1 MCPCPASAAAVAAL
15 LLSVSALAAEPTGSS
30 EGPPRSRELRITVQ
44 SPPGSTQN
52 NNLELFKRRVETDTS
67 GALKITIPWPQL
79 VEDSQ
84 VIKAVAAGQ
93 VEMGGSRIGHFA
105 EAVPAIGIF
114 LLPFMFNLVPVQEAA
129 LATDSR
135 FRRLLDA
142 AILEKTGVRVL
153 WWQPF
158 GTSVLLSKSAPIDSP
173 AAMAG
178 RTVRTFDAISEKLV
192 RSCRGIPVYLGGSE
206 HYDAYKAGKA
216 LIGQA
221 GLTFVVSRRFWE
233 VMDTLTNTRHTIDG
247 MLILINE
254 RVWQSLSS
262 DQRRIL
268 GAAAA
273 EAQAAILA
281 DLQQA
286 EAEAYALAAKNGM
299 KIHDITPDQVAEWRA
314 CSAPVVEAFMGS
326 SGELGQR
333 LLSAYGQLRTQPCC
347 SAGVPGVFTRR

>member
-1 MCPCPASAAAVAAL
+1 VATL
-15 LLSVSALAAEPTGSS
+15 LFSVSALATEPAGSP
-30 EGPPRSRELRITVQ
+30 EGFPRSRELRITVQ
-44 SPPGSTQN
+44 SPPGSLQN
-52 NNLELFKRRVETDTS
+52 NNLELFKKRVEKDTN

-79 VEDSQ
+79 IEDSQ

-93 VEMGGSRIGHFA
+93 VEMGGSRIGHFVQ
-105 EAVPAIGIF
+105 AVPAIGIF

-142 AILEKTGVRVL
+142 AVLEKTGTRVL

-158 GTSVLLSKSAPIDSP
+158 GTFVMLSNSAPVDSP

-178 RTVRTFDAISEKLV
+178 TTVRTFDTVSEKLV
-192 RSCRGIPVYLGGSE
+192 RSCGGTPVYLGGSE

-254 RVWQSLSS
+254 QVWRSLSS
-262 DQRRIL
+262 DQQRIVD
-268 GAAAA
+268 AAAA

-281 DLQQA
+281 DLQKA

-299 KIHDITPDQVAEWRA
+299 KIYEITPDQVAEWRA
-314 CSAPVVEAFMGS
+314 CSAPVVETFMGH

-333 LLSAYGQLRTQPCC
+333 LLNAYGHLRTQPCC

>member
-1 MCPCPASAAAVAAL
+1 MRPCPASAVAVATL
-15 LLSVSALAAEPTGSS
+15 LFSVSALAAEPTGSS
-30 EGPPRSRELRITVQ
+30 AGPAQSRELRITVQ
-44 SPPGSTQN
+44 TPPGSMQN
-52 NNLELFKRRVETDTS
+52 NNLELFKRRVEAETN

-105 EAVPAIGIF
+105 KAVPAIGVF

-129 LATDSR
+129 LATDSP
-135 FRRLLDA
+135 FRHLLDPA
-142 AILEKTGVRVL
+142 VLEKTGVRVL

-158 GTSVLLSKSAPIDSP
+158 GTFVLLSKSASIDSP

-192 RSCRGIPVYLGGSE
+192 RSCGGVPVYLGGSE
-206 HYDAYKAGKA
+206 HYDAYKTGKA
-216 LIGQA
+216 VIGQA

-254 RVWQSLSS
+254 RIWQSLSS
-262 DQRRIL
+262 DQQRIVK
-268 GAAAA
+268 AAAA
-273 EAQAAILA
+273 EAQSAILA
-281 DLQQA
+281 DLQKD
-286 EAEAYALAAKNGM
+286 EAEAYALAAQNGM
-299 KIHDITPDQVAEWRA
+299 KILEITPDQVAEWRA
-314 CSAPVVEAFMGS
+314 CSSPVMETFISKG
-326 SGELGQR
+326 GELGQR
-333 LLSAYGQLRTQPCC
+333 LLKAYGQLRTQPCC
-347 SAGVPGVFTRR
+347 STGLPGVFTRH